1 MELPFISYAAAAL
14 FLYALVSKRLSTT
27 PISAPMVFVAL
38 GILGYASG
46 FLQPVNV
53 GESGIKILLE
63 ITLALLLFLDA
74 SRLHL
79 TSWEADMALPAR
91 LLVIGMPLTILLGT
105 GGAMLVYPAL
115 GIVGAAIAAT
125 ILAPTDAALGQA
137 VVSNPS
143 VPTRIR
149 EALGIESGL
158 NDGIALPILL
168 FLLSLQSAE
177 EGLPLWHL
185 FFTGI
190 GIAVVVGLV
199 VGAGAALGILFV
211 ARRSWIATEWT
222 QIAVVAVAF
231 GTFVITDELGGSGFI
246 AAYVAGHVFGRV
258 GQDTAHSSG
267 ALGDGLGTVLT
278 MVSFLVFGA
287 FIIGPHPEMFSV
299 RTIIYAILSLTLV
312 RMIPVAISMIG
323 SHQRLPTIAYV
334 GWFGPR
340 GLASI
345 IFAGVLVEEAGL
357 EGSGTIVA
365 VVMTTVLLS
374 VFLHGSTAPW
384 GAARYADWYHA
395 SAESNAAADD

>member
-1 MELPFISYAAAAL
+1 MELPFLSYAAASL
-14 FLYALVSKRLSTT
+14 FIYALVSKRLSTT
-27 PISAPMVFVAL
+27 PISAPMVFVAF
-38 GILGYASG
+38 GILGHVSG
-46 FLQPVNV
+46 FLEPVDIDEAGV
-53 GESGIKILLE
+53 KDLLE

-74 SRLHL
+74 SKLHL
-79 TSWEADMALPAR
+79 RSWEADMALPAR
-91 LLVIGMPLTILLGT
+91 LLVVGMPLTILLGT
-105 GGAMLVYPAL
+105 GGAVLVFPTL

-177 EGLPLWHL
+177 KGLPLWHL
-185 FFTGI
+185 FFEGI
-190 GIAVVVGLV
+190 GIAVVVGV
-199 VGAGAALGILFV
+199 VIGAGAAMAILFV
-211 ARRSWIATEWT
+211 TRRSWVAPAWT
-222 QIAVVAVAF
+222 QIAVMAVAF

-246 AAYVAGHVFGRV
+246 AAYVAGHVFGRI
-258 GQDTAHSSG
+258 GQETAPSSG

-287 FIIGPHPEMFSV
+287 FIIGPNPEFFSV
-299 RTIIYAILSLTLV
+299 RTVVYAILSLTLV

-323 SHQRLPTIAYV
+323 AHRRFPTISYM

-345 IFAGVLVEEAGL
+345 IFAGVLLEESGMDA
-357 EGSGTIVA
+357 SGTIVA
-365 VVMTTVLLS
+365 VVMTTVMLS

-384 GAARYADWYHA
+384 GAERYAAWYDA
-395 SAESNAAADD
+395 SVDSNAVADD